1 MGAKCGPPGCR
12 VTLEQQKHFFLH
24 AYTIEADLRHWETNK
39 YPLLLK
45 ESKEKLWT
53 KHNKYSPFPGP
64 VSLGTRGYPAPTS
77 LRFLYLSCIRQHY
90 CQSDEIVKPQLFH
103 PHIVAGWSPS
113 LLQRHHCKSF
123 HPKSSQC
130 ITVRE
135 LYNTSYS
142 QSLPPNLT
150 IRTAWERAWA
160 SIK

>member
-1 MGAKCGPPGCR
+1 MGAKCGPPSCR
-12 VTLEQQKHFFLH
+12 VTLEQQKQFNFFY

-77 LRFLYLSCIRQHY
+77 LRFLYLSCTDNI
-90 CQSDEIVKPQLFH
+90 IVKVMKMPQLFH
-103 PHIVAGWSPS
+103 PHTAAGWSPS

-123 HPKSSQC
+123 HPKNSHC
-130 ITVRE
+130 ITVRV

-142 QSLPPNLT
+142 QSLPPNLI
-150 IRTAWERAWA
+150 IRTAYERA
-160 SIK
+160 